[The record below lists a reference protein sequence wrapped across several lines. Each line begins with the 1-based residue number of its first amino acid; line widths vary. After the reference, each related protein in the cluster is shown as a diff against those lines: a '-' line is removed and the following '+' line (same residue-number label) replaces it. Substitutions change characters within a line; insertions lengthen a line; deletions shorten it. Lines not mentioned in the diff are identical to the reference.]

1 MFKTGDYVVYKRDV
15 CVIKEIKKNYFHN
28 QDYFCLEPVFD
39 STLKIN
45 VPVENEQE
53 NLRSLISL
61 EEVKE
66 IINRIPLVEVIETDD
81 KNLENDYKQLLHSE
95 KIDYLIKI
103 IKTAYLRNKDRIN
116 NNKKIGEKDNNY
128 FNLAERYLYTEF
140 SIVLNKNFE
149 DTKDYVIEKVM
160 EIEAQ

>member
-53 NLRSLISL
+53 NLRSLMSL

-66 IINRIPLVEVIETDD
+66 LINRIPLVEVIETDD
-81 KNLENDYKQLLHSE
+81 KNLENDYKQLLW
-95 KIDYLIKI
+95 I
-103 IKTAYLRNKDRIN
+103 RR
-116 NNKKIGEKDNNY
+116 
-128 FNLAERYLYTEF
+128 
-140 SIVLNKNFE
+140 
-149 DTKDYVIEKVM
+149 
-160 EIEAQ
+160 

>member
-39 STLKIN
+39 GTLKIN
-45 VPVENEQE
+45 D
-53 NLRSLISL
+53 L
-61 EEVKE
+61 EL
-66 IINRIPLVEVIETDD
+66 INRIPLVEVIETDD

-95 KIDYLIKI
+95 KIDDLIKI
-103 IKTAYLRNKDRIN
+103 IKIAYLRNKDRIN